1 MHSRVSLEKQVAGW
15 LHALPPGATL
25 LMDLGGHPGALE
37 QAGIPLK
44 RTINEGNHR
53 VWMQPSDSEG
63 LWERALANPDALAD
77 YALAFDG
84 DEVWRAVQ
92 GRGFKELVVIRVTGQ
107 PQAVLYRLR

>member
-1 MHSRVSLEKQVAGW
+1 LERQVAGW
-15 LHALPPGATL
+15 LHALPPKATL
-25 LMDLGGHPGALE
+25 LMDLGGHPGAVE

-53 VWMQPSDSEG
+53 VWMQPTDAEG
-63 LWERALANPDALAD
+63 LWERALANPAELAD

-84 DEVWRAVQ
+84 DEVARAVQ